1 MKKENRKIAS
11 EKRKSRPNSNIPDES
26 KLFMDSSSD
35 KDSDLYLN
43 SDPADATRILDAPV
57 ARRRSTPLE
66 EFRVW
71 MHSAK
76 GWIYAF
82 LLVAIISPYHVLLLE
97 EDSCTTEQVLQSY
110 FAQNSPSGSDVA
122 YRIHDFRRGKLDL
135 RKTYTALRSMNPGSL
150 PANSP
155 RGSGEQ
161 TARFGKQ
168 EFNIDLLA
176 RAAMRKDLF
185 QDATFRRYLRH
196 SMRKAVSGAYVL
208 YTLPENI
215 SRDLSKNAGEFS
227 HEGIRGQL
235 KKKMGHRWEGQS
247 ARIKE
252 RLTIQRQ
259 LQKLGQIIQFHREM
273 LIQNER
279 KNSSVAATY

>member
-82 LLVAIISPYHVLLLE
+82 L
-97 EDSCTTEQVLQSY
+97 
-110 FAQNSPSGSDVA
+110 
-122 YRIHDFRRGKLDL
+122 
-135 RKTYTALRSMNPGSL
+135 
-150 PANSP
+150 
-155 RGSGEQ
+155 
-161 TARFGKQ
+161 
-168 EFNIDLLA
+168 
-176 RAAMRKDLF
+176 
-185 QDATFRRYLRH
+185 
-196 SMRKAVSGAYVL
+196 
-208 YTLPENI
+208 
-215 SRDLSKNAGEFS
+215 
-227 HEGIRGQL
+227 
-235 KKKMGHRWEGQS
+235 
-247 ARIKE
+247 
-252 RLTIQRQ
+252 
-259 LQKLGQIIQFHREM
+259 
-273 LIQNER
+273 
-279 KNSSVAATY
+279 